1 MTTIPS
7 IAVAPDAR
15 ELRQVAHDLGA
26 ARARI
31 ETTFVSVGD
40 WLAQS
45 AQLLNRLSQ
54 TFEALPRDLASAEL
68 TEATTRLAAVGRR
81 AGEISQSFA
90 TEQAAIERLVEVVT
104 GADHPISDLRR
115 AVKMMGIVAVNAR
128 VVAAGVVGDD
138 HDFDVFTT
146 DIAQLANSA
155 TRTIEAFSGD
165 YRQLTSEVRRA
176 ATQRAQFDSA
186 HRDTLSRLAARLEQ
200 NLGDIVR
207 RRQLSADGSAETG
220 RVTREIAGR
229 IGSAV
234 MAMQVGDSARQRLE
248 HIEAALAQLGT
259 LADGNGNRDL
269 GLEPDLVPR
278 ALLDGLTLETLQL
291 EAVAHSFDSEVAEAE
306 RALSALAG
314 EARTVMSK
322 SRELYGDGARGQ
334 SPLSAFNAE
343 IRDAIAVL
351 RDCEAEREKLAQV
364 AGSVDRIVKVLLGHV
379 EAVRE
384 IEANMRL
391 VSLNAAVRCAQ
402 LGPRGRALNVI
413 AMQLRELTGE
423 TVIAAEAAMASLG
436 EAARLAQSFS
446 ASSNGEAAE
455 QVAWL
460 EREAAQSSDLLGGV
474 EQRLN
479 EALLLL
485 DKDGPVVLGHLAE
498 AAGRLAAHEDMSEAI
513 ADAALRT
520 AELSADA
527 PGRTAPES
535 APLLALL
542 RKSYTMEAERRVHDR
557 FAGPPATSAAA
568 PAGDDA
574 TALFF

>member
-200 NLGDIVR
+200 HLGDIVR
-207 RRQLSADGSAETG
+207 RRPLSADGSAETG

-234 MAMQVGDSARQRLE
+234 MAMQVGDSTRQRLE

-557 FAGPPATSAAA
+557 FAGPPATSAAV